1 VSDLSAGVL
10 VLLAV
15 IGLVGGVGI
24 SAVGPGGVLP
34 TIGLFALTPLSA
46 ATVAG
51 TAIATNI
58 ATGVAG
64 TVAFTASGQ
73 LRDRATRRTALVLA
87 GAAVVGTPP
96 GVVINTHVSKH
107 LFGIM
112 LAVFAVGVAGLVW
125 LRGRQ
130 EAAAGSAGSA
140 HPHGW
145 VVAVV
150 GVAVGLVSGIL
161 GLGGPM
167 LSVPLLLALGVGVL
181 ESLAAAQ
188 VQSIVIASVGTIGY
202 ALHGSVDWA
211 LVLLIGLPELV
222 GVIAGWR
229 IARALPTATLRG
241 ILVAVLLVLAPY
253 LALRS

>member
-15 IGLVGGVGI
+15 VGLAGGVGI

-125 LRGRQ
+125 MRGRQ
-130 EAAAGSAGSA
+130 EAAAGSG
-140 HPHGW
+140 HPRGW
-145 VVAVV
+145 VVAVI

-181 ESLAAAQ
+181 EALAAAQ
-188 VQSIVIASVGTIGY
+188 VQSIVIASVGTLGY

-229 IARALPTATLRG
+229 IARALPTATLRAT
-241 ILVAVLLVLAPY
+241 LVVVLLVLAPY
-253 LALRS
+253 LALRG